1 MLSKTRGTPVRS
13 SARQKVRDGITDPA
27 SNGSLTTGRV
37 PTQPAMSGHGRPGSA
52 RGSATVERDERRH
65 QRVTARERNGRAR
78 ERNGR
83 SSRAKT
89 GERLQQ
95 GKAQPTGR
103 SPRTRLVLGKTVPV
117 ALIAIIVIGLIA
129 GAILGAAS
137 VPGWVIGLLVATLT
151 VILSAVRHRFA
162 RIR

>member
-13 SARQKVRDGITDPA
+13 SAPQKVPDGITDPA

-37 PTQPAMSGHGRPGSA
+37 PTQPATSAHGRPGSA
-52 RGSATVERDERRH
+52 PSSATVERDERRH
-65 QRVTARERNGRAR
+65 QRVTARERNGR
-78 ERNGR
+78 
-83 SSRAKT
+83 SSQAKT

-95 GKAQPTGR
+95 GKAQPTGP
-103 SPRTRLVLGKTVPV
+103 SPRTRLVLGKTVPL

-162 RIR
+162 RTR